1 MPSKELLERDGL
13 TPSWPENFREELPPR
28 VGEDRAADHRGRWEA
43 RAMSPD
49 ADPTLGFDRAGRWED
64 RGGFGDGNRGL
75 EELTEEELAFIARRD
90 HSGRWQNRH
99 GARLARGYAA
109 PRTYAGYGDVR
120 GADVA
125 EEDVARAI
133 AAAREV
139 EERGKV
145 GPETAFHEDG
155 TFREFDPNLMDR
167 DELDAWKATRREDA
181 ERALR
186 ELRAKEGMR
195 GTVRVHSDWK
205 APPRKPK
212 PPRGKASTPCWAD
225 LGHAAR
231 ETKTERWGARTRT
244 PEPGADVPGAGD
256 GGETARVKY
265 YVTPGQA
272 RYEKGGGANPH
283 EPHTLGGTDGALER
297 VKWGVRVKSL
307 PPAAPVETLPDV
319 LVTRNPVEFET
330 RHGTSAKLLH
340 SSTAEELI
348 YGVKKY
354 VNLEQPTN
362 RTKEQY
368 EADMARVS
376 KHVGPV
382 P

>member
-1 MPSKELLERDGL
+1 
-13 TPSWPENFREELPPR
+13 
-28 VGEDRAADHRGRWEA
+28 
-43 RAMSPD
+43 
-49 ADPTLGFDRAGRWED
+49 
-64 RGGFGDGNRGL
+64 
-75 EELTEEELAFIARRD
+75 
-90 HSGRWQNRH
+90 
-99 GARLARGYAA
+99 
-109 PRTYAGYGDVR
+109 
-120 GADVA
+120 
-125 EEDVARAI
+125 
-133 AAAREV
+133 
-139 EERGKV
+139 
-145 GPETAFHEDG
+145 
-155 TFREFDPNLMDR
+155 
-167 DELDAWKATRREDA
+167 
-181 ERALR
+181 
-186 ELRAKEGMR
+186 
-195 GTVRVHSDWK
+195 VHSDWK

-307 PPAAPVETLPDV
+307 PPAALVETLPDV